1 VKRTVPIVLAALAV
15 AGCGGVGGSEP
26 KDERAE
32 VEASLT
38 AYYKAFASGDSETAC
53 NHLAGNTV
61 AQLERAAGGRP
72 CAEVLDRALKRP
84 DYAKVAPK
92 LAGVKVTEVNVAED
106 KATARATVPGVG
118 KSTRV
123 PLIKEDGTW
132 KIASPVGAS

>member
-1 VKRTVPIVLAALAV
+1 VRRLAIALVAV
-15 AGCGGVGGSEP
+15 AVGGCGGIGGEQP
-26 KDERAE
+26 KDEGEE
-32 VEASLT
+32 VEASLV

-53 NHLAGNTV
+53 NHLAENTV

-72 CAEVLDRALKRP
+72 CSEVLDRALKRP

-92 LAGVKVTEVNVAED
+92 LAEVKVTEVNVAED

-123 PLIKEDGTW
+123 PLVKEDGTW